1 MPIPLPT
8 ETPPKHAPPLPEM
21 TALIEKHTGSDGTH
35 ATAIASLSLNRRS
48 VPRQAIHG
56 VQKPSLCLI
65 AQGSKQVMLGDTLY
79 TYDTSR
85 FLLLTV
91 DLPVVG
97 QVRDATPDAPYLS
110 LCLDIDPAQIGTLLT
125 EADLPPLPRPAAPQR
140 GITVGCVD
148 ALLGDAVLRLLRLL
162 ERPQHIGVL
171 APLIIHE
178 ILFLLLT
185 GEQGAPLRRVAFSE
199 SGTHGIADA
208 LRRLKRDFA
217 EPLRI
222 DALAQEAHMSAS
234 VFHQHFKALTA
245 MTPLQYQKSL
255 RLQEARRLMLAQDL
269 DAATA
274 SFQVGYESPS
284 QFSRE
289 YRRLFG
295 DAPQRDMARL
305 RQSP

>member
-1 MPIPLPT
+1 MPIP
-8 ETPPKHAPPLPEM
+8 PPINALSEHAPPLPEM

-35 ATAIASLSLNRRS
+35 ATAMDSLSLNRRS
-48 VPRQAIHG
+48 APLQAIHG

-79 TYDTSR
+79 TYDASR
-85 FLLLTV
+85 FLLLAV

-97 QVRDATPDAPYLS
+97 QVLDATPDAPYLS
-110 LCLDIDPAQIGTLLT
+110 LCLDIDPAQIGTLLA
-125 EADLPPLPRPAAPQR
+125 EADLPPLPRSAAPQR
-140 GITVGCVD
+140 GIAVGCVD
-148 ALLGDAVLRLLRLL
+148 ALLRDAMLRLLRLL
-162 ERPQHIGVL
+162 ERPRHIGVL
-171 APLIIHE
+171 APLVIRE
-178 ILFLLLT
+178 VLFLLLT
-185 GEQGAPLRRVAFSE
+185 GEQGAPLRRVAFSD
-199 SGTHGIADA
+199 GTHGIADA

-217 EPLRI
+217 APLRI

-295 DAPQRDMARL
+295 DAPQRDVARL